1 MDPILLMI
9 IAIIVALIFDVMN
22 GFHDT
27 ANAVSTV
34 IYTKAL
40 PPGIAIGMAS
50 VMNMV
55 GPFLLGTAVAKV
67 IATSIIPSE
76 VLTIE
81 IVVGALMGAIAWDL
95 LTWYYGLPVSS
106 SHALIGGLVGSGIAA
121 IGFSGVKWGG
131 LENIV
136 LALLISPLVGVVLG
150 IIFMY
155 LVGRFIISRMDP
167 KNANSIFKRIQIIS
181 SAAVSLTHGSNDA
194 QKTMGIIAMFVAVT
208 YGSKEIV
215 IAPWMIILC
224 ALAIGAGTMLGGWRI
239 IRTLG
244 ERIGKQELSPSQGFC
259 AETATAITIA
269 IGSHIGAPIST
280 THVISS
286 SIVGTVM
293 TGGTGVLNK
302 KVVLNIIEAWLLTI
316 PVAAIAA
323 AISYY
328 VLILVGI

>member
-1 MDPILLMI
+1 M
-9 IAIIVALIFDVMN
+9 AAL
-22 GFHDT
+22 
-27 ANAVSTV
+27 
-34 IYTKAL
+34 
-40 PPGIAIGMAS
+40 
-50 VMNMV
+50 MNMV

-81 IVVGALMGAIAWDL
+81 MVMAGLMGAIIWDL

-121 IGFSGVKWGG
+121 IGLAGVQWSGLTKVF
-131 LENIV
+131 
-136 LALLISPLVGVVLG
+136 LALLISPVVGVIFG
-150 IIFMY
+150 IILMFFI
-155 LVGRFIISRMDP
+155 GRYIISRMD
-167 KNANSIFKRIQIIS
+167 KDQSNKVFKRVQVLS

-208 YGSKEIV
+208 YGYGEPV
-215 IAPWMIILC
+215 IQDWMIIAC
-224 ALAIGAGTMLGGWRI
+224 ALAIGLGTALGGWRI

-244 ERIGKQELSPSQGFC
+244 ERIGNQELSPSQGVA

-286 SIVGTVM
+286 SIVGTVL
-293 TGGTGVLNK
+293 TGGRGVLNK
-302 KVVLNIIEAWLLTI
+302 KVVLNIVAAWILTL

-323 AISYY
+323 MISYF
-328 VLILVGI
+328 VFITVGI